1 MTQRASSNIEYDTP
15 DEATAAAAEPPPPP
29 PKASSSFGFKRGF
42 LNTNNSSS
50 TSSSSVHLATTTIA
64 TVGPPS
70 TIQKTRASSKG
81 SITADE
87 TETAEAPPQ
96 QQQPST
102 EDPQDDEC
110 VLCAYPLPLNWDASL
125 YKECCGEQ
133 ICIGCIIAQKRTLI
147 IGTDVNKPIKGS
159 KEEKDEFMTIIL
171 TERTCVCPFCRTEES
186 TNKKETLKRFWERID
201 EYNDPTAMN
210 ELGSIYL
217 EGKYGLSKN
226 LTKAEELFKRS
237 YDLGNPTAAQRLF
250 ELYNHHIPDADKVLM
265 MKYLE
270 EGARRGS
277 AHSNYNLA
285 RFACLDSNRGE
296 EKRRLMMVARC
307 GHDEAMGNLMV
318 CYRQGL
324 LSKEDLATT
333 LRAHKAAN
341 DQGRSEP
348 REYAMRYWDLHKEMV
363 ATGKI
368 TWAYSTGNLE

>member
-1 MTQRASSNIEYDTP
+1 MTPRPPTP
-15 DEATAAAAEPPPPP
+15 TPSTEATTAAVEAALLSSPRNDINPSLKKKPNE
-29 PKASSSFGFKRGF
+29 KSASSSFGLKRGF
-42 LNTNNSSS
+42 LNNNKTTRRAPPPSAIETTSAPSSAAAAAAAAP
-50 TSSSSVHLATTTIA
+50 TEPPPTPTP
-64 TVGPPS
+64 PPS
-70 TIQKTRASSKG
+70 T
-81 SITADE
+81 
-87 TETAEAPPQ
+87 P
-96 QQQPST
+96 
-102 EDPQDDEC
+102 DPQNEC
-110 VLCAYPLPLNWDASL
+110 VLCAYPLPIKENESL
-125 YKECCGEQ
+125 YKECCGES

-159 KEEKDEFMTIIL
+159 KEEKDEFMTILL
-171 TERTCVCPFCRTEES
+171 TERTCVCPFCRTEEP
-186 TNKKETLKRFWERID
+186 TNKKEMLKRFWERID
-201 EYNDPTAMN
+201 EYNDPEAMN
-210 ELGSIYL
+210 VLGSSYL

-237 YDLGNPTAAQRLF
+237 YDLGNPTAAQCLF

-270 EGARRGS
+270 EGARRG
-277 AHSNYNLA
+277 NLDCMYFMASRAAQSGSCATRQYCVAA
-285 RFACLDSNRGE
+285 RSGSDI
-296 EKRRLMMVARC
+296 
-307 GHDEAMGNLMV
+307 AMQYLMV

-363 ATGKI
+363 ATGKL